1 MGQTRAE
8 VGSSATFQIGRILV
22 QTPTLF
28 LGSWWTWGQVSIKRS
43 D

>member
-1 MGQTRAE
+1 MGQARVE
-8 VGSSATFQIGRILV
+8 VGSSATFRIGRILV
-22 QTPTLF
+22 ETPTLF